1 LKRCNIALARPLNA
15 ASLRGNNRFAEAP
28 MIDQFIAPSRRAFV
42 AGLAAT
48 TAAAGVPAS
57 AFAAAKRR
65 AAVAPINALLATFA
79 DELLVMSPESAT
91 GLGLDSGKHA
101 GLRAKLDEAGI
112 AGRDKAAAQFA
123 SMRVRLDK
131 LDDSRL
137 TPRQQLQGDTVDYA
151 LKRAADGARFP
162 YGGGAGDGFG
172 GGATP
177 YVLTQQNGAITNIG
191 EFLNSQ
197 HPVKTAADAE
207 AYLARIAA
215 FGRVLDQ
222 ESAQIKDDAAKGVMP
237 PAFVAKTALGQLQEF
252 RSMAAKDQS
261 MVASLA
267 TRAKAAG
274 LKGDWAARCTKMID
288 SIVYPA
294 LDRQIAAFTDS
305 TRAAPETAGVQRL
318 PEGDAYY
325 AYGLRLGTTTTLP
338 ADEIHRTGLAQNAE
352 IKAKIDDIL
361 KSQGMT
367 QGTVGERVVALNSD
381 PRFLFPD
388 DDAGRAQLIAYIK
401 GKIAAQRALMPRISH
416 MAMKA
421 PVDVKRV
428 PPDIQ
433 DGAALGY
440 MNFASL
446 DGSRPAI
453 YYVNLKTTKLW
464 PKYQLASLS
473 AHEAI
478 PGHAWQGAYLAEHSA
493 EIPKISSMMGFN
505 AFVEGWALYAEQLMD
520 EFGLY
525 KDDPFGRIGYLQ
537 AQQFRACRLVVDT
550 GLHSKQ
556 WTREQS
562 IDFLVSETGK
572 GRNAMTS
579 ETDRYCVSPGQAC
592 GYKVGHNQIVA
603 LRDKAKAALGAK
615 FDPAAFNDA
624 LVQTG
629 GVPLSLVEGVVD
641 RMIAR
646 G

>member
-1 LKRCNIALARPLNA
+1 M
-15 ASLRGNNRFAEAP
+15 F
-28 MIDQFIAPSRRAFV
+28 DQFIAPSRRAFV
-42 AGLAAT
+42 GGLAAT
-48 TAAAGVPAS
+48 AAIPES
-57 AFAAAKRR
+57 ALAKAMAKR
-65 AAVAPINALLATFA
+65 VVKAPADTLLATFA
-79 DELLVMSPESAT
+79 DELLALSPMTAT
-91 GLGLDSGKHA
+91 GLGLDTGKHA
-101 GLRAKLDEAGI
+101 ALRAKLDDAGP
-112 AGRDKAAAQFA
+112 AARAA
-123 SMRVRLDK
+123 MSAEVGTIRTRLAKIDHAT
-131 LDDSRL
+131 L
-137 TPRQQLQGDTVDYA
+137 TPAQHLQVMTVDYA
-151 LKRAADGARFP
+151 AERGQDGARFA
-162 YGGGAGDGFG
+162 YGGGAGDGFR

-177 YVLTQQNGAITNIG
+177 YVITQQNGALTQVP

-207 AYLARIAA
+207 AYVARVAA
-215 FGRVLDQ
+215 LGRLLDQ
-222 ESAQIKDDAAKGVMP
+222 ESAQLTEDAAKGVMP
-237 PAFVAKTALGQLQEF
+237 PAFVASNALGQLQGF
-252 RSMAAKDQS
+252 RAVAAGEQP

-274 LKGDWAARCTKMID
+274 LQGDWATRCTKMID

-294 LDRQIAAFTDS
+294 LDRQIAAFAAS
-305 TRAAPETAGVQRL
+305 TKAAPETAGVQRL
-318 PEGDAYY
+318 PDGEAYY
-325 AYGLRLGTTTTLP
+325 AFGLRLGTTTTLS
-338 ADEIHRTGLAQNAE
+338 ADEIHKTGLAQNAE
-352 IKAKIDDIL
+352 IKAKIDAIL

-367 QGTVGERVVALNSD
+367 KGTVGERVVALNSD

-401 GKIAAQRALMPRISH
+401 GKIAAQRALMPRVSH

-421 PVDVKRV
+421 PVDVRRV

-446 DGSRPAI
+446 DGTRPAI

-478 PGHAWQGAYLAEHSA
+478 PGHAWQGAFLAEHSK
-493 EIPKISSMMGFN
+493 EIPQISSMMGFN

-562 IDFLVSETGK
+562 IDFLVQETGK

-603 LRDKAKAALGAK
+603 LRDKAKTALGAK
-615 FDPAAFNDA
+615 FDPAKFNDA
-624 LVQTG
+624 VVQTG
-629 GVPLSLVEGVVD
+629 GVPLSLLSGVVD

>member
-1 LKRCNIALARPLNA
+1 
-15 ASLRGNNRFAEAP
+15 
-28 MIDQFIAPSRRAFV
+28 MIDQALSTSRRAFV

-48 TAAAGVPAS
+48 TVSLAGPAT

-65 AAVAPINALLATFA
+65 AAVAPISALFAAFA
-79 DELLVMSPESAT
+79 DEILSLSPENAT

-101 GLRAKLDEAGI
+101 NLRAMFDEAGN
-112 AGRDKAAAQFA
+112 AGRDKAAAQFS
-123 SMRVRLDK
+123 SMRARLDK
-131 LDDSRL
+131 VNDTKL

-151 LKRAADGARFP
+151 LNRAADGARFA
-162 YGGGAGDGFG
+162 YGGGASDGFQ

-177 YVLTQQNGAITNIG
+177 YVLTQQNGAITSIG

-197 HPVKTAADAE
+197 HPVKTTADAE
-207 AYLARIAA
+207 AYLARVAA

-222 ESAQIKDDAAKGVMP
+222 ESEQIRDDAGKGVMP

-252 RSMAAKDQS
+252 RALKAGDQS
-261 MVASLA
+261 MVSSLA

-274 LKGDWAARCTKMID
+274 LKGDWAARCTKAIEN
-288 SIVYPA
+288 IVYPA
-294 LDRQIAAFTDS
+294 LDRQITAFTES
-305 TRAAPETAGVQRL
+305 TKAAPETAGVQRL
-318 PEGDAYY
+318 PDGDAYY
-325 AYGLRLGTTTTLP
+325 AYALRLGTTTTLS
-338 ADEIHRTGLAQNAE
+338 AAEIHKTGLAQNAE
-352 IKAKIDDIL
+352 IKAKIDAIL
-361 KSQGMT
+361 IAQGMT
-367 QGTVGERVVALNSD
+367 KGTVGERVVALNSN
-381 PRFLFPD
+381 PRFLFPNT
-388 DDAGRAQLIAYIK
+388 DAGRDQVLAYIR

-446 DGSRPAI
+446 DGKRPAT
-453 YYVNLKTTKLW
+453 YYVNLKTTNLW
-464 PKYQLASLS
+464 PTYQLSTLS
-473 AHEAI
+473 AHEAL
-478 PGHAWQGAYLAEHSA
+478 PGHAWQGAYLAEHRG
-493 EIPKISSMMGFN
+493 EIPLISSMMGFN
-505 AFVEGWALYAEQLMD
+505 AFVEGWALYAEQLVD

-525 KDDPFGRIGYLQ
+525 KNDPFGRIGYLQ

-550 GLHSKQ
+550 GLHAMQ

-562 IDFLVSETGK
+562 IAFLVTETGK
-572 GRNAMTS
+572 GRDAMTS

-603 LRDKAKAALGAK
+603 LRDKAKAAMGAK

>member
-1 LKRCNIALARPLNA
+1 
-15 ASLRGNNRFAEAP
+15 
-28 MIDQFIAPSRRAFV
+28 MIDHALTTSRRAFV
-42 AGLAAT
+42 AGLATT
-48 TAAAGVPAS
+48 TAS
-57 AFAAAKRR
+57 FAAPAVSFAATKRR
-65 AAVAPINALLATFA
+65 TAIAPINALLATFA
-79 DELLVMSPESAT
+79 DELLVMSPETAT

-101 GLRAKLDEAGI
+101 GLRAMLDDAGL
-112 AGRDKAAAQFA
+112 AGREKAATQFA
-123 SMRVRLDK
+123 SMRARLDK
-131 LDDSRL
+131 LDDSKL
-137 TPRQQLQGDTVDYA
+137 TARQQLQGDTVDYA
-151 LKRAADGARFP
+151 IDRAADGARFP
-162 YGGGAGDGFG
+162 YGGGASDGFG

-177 YVLTQQNGAITNIG
+177 YVLTQQNGAITSIG

-207 AYLARIAA
+207 AYLARVAA

-222 ESAQIKDDAAKGVMP
+222 ESAQIREDAGKGVMP

-252 RSMAAKDQS
+252 RGVAAKDQS
-261 MVASLA
+261 MVASLV

-274 LKGDWAARCTKMID
+274 LKGDWAARCTKAIE

-294 LDRQIAAFTDS
+294 LDRQIAAFAES
-305 TRAAPETAGVQRL
+305 TKNAPDVAGVQRL
-318 PEGDAYY
+318 PDGEAYY
-325 AYGLRLGTTTTLP
+325 AYGLRLGTTTTTS
-338 ADEIHRTGLAQNAE
+338 ADEIHKIGLAQNAE
-352 IKAKIDDIL
+352 IKGKIDAIL

-367 QGTVGERVVALNSD
+367 KGSVGERVVALNSD

-388 DDAGRAQLIAYIK
+388 DDAGRAQLIAYIN

-416 MAMKA
+416 MTMKA

-428 PPDIQ
+428 PSDIQ

-464 PKYQLASLS
+464 PKYQLSSLS

-478 PGHAWQGAYLAEHSA
+478 PGHAWQGAFLAEHRK
-493 EIPKISSMMGFN
+493 EIPLISSMMGFN

-525 KDDPFGRIGYLQ
+525 KSDPFGRIGYLQ

-550 GLHSKQ
+550 GLHSKG

-562 IDFLVSETGK
+562 VAFLVSETGK
-572 GRNAMTS
+572 GRDAMTS

-592 GYKVGHNQIVA
+592 GYKMGHNVIVG
-603 LRDKAKAALGAK
+603 LRDKARQAMGAK

-641 RMIAR
+641 RMIGR
-646 G
+646 S